1 MALDK
6 VVASSLLSRQYVE
19 ILSTL
24 TVLFL
29 SYGLY
34 SILTSQRPYPN
45 IPLVGAEG
53 GNGESKKRYS
63 ADGVGVVKRAM
74 KQCRGVCQ
82 IITDD
87 GPKILLP
94 RAYLGEIKDGKGLSF
109 AEFIRED
116 LLANYKGFE
125 ALHVGLQDGVFSEVV
140 RVKLTQSLTR
150 LPSILSEEASVC
162 IDDLLP
168 STPDWTTT
176 DPFHSVALQIVARV
190 TSRAFLGESLC
201 KNKEWLRIS
210 IEFTKDIFSA
220 IPVLRKYPPFLRPL
234 VRPFLRE
241 VKCVMAHQAAATRII
256 EPELQRR
263 REEREQQARRGEKPE
278 KPLDSLQ
285 WIEEV
290 SASKSSGY
298 DVVIGQL
305 SMSIASIHTTSAAL
319 TNIMFDLVAH
329 PDLTDD
335 VRAEIVQ
342 VLGPHKA
349 GEWEKSTLFRFRLM
363 DSVLKES
370 QRMNPTGALS
380 MRRRASAP
388 LTLSNGTKIPAGAMM
403 AVPTLP
409 MWDGDLYANPDEY
422 DGRRFLKLRE
432 QPGHENRWQF
442 VTTAPDVYA
451 FGHVKHACPGRFF
464 ASNELKVVLM
474 HLLMKYDWRFAG
486 GKQGVEARPKTVV
499 AVESFRPD
507 PTVRLEYRARTS
519 EIDL

>member
-1 MALDK
+1 
-6 VVASSLLSRQYVE
+6 
-19 ILSTL
+19 
-24 TVLFL
+24 
-29 SYGLY
+29 
-34 SILTSQRPYPN
+34 
-45 IPLVGAEG
+45 
-53 GNGESKKRYS
+53 
-63 ADGVGVVKRAM
+63 
-74 KQCRGVCQ
+74 
-82 IITDD
+82 
-87 GPKILLP
+87 
-94 RAYLGEIKDGKGLSF
+94 
-109 AEFIRED
+109 
-116 LLANYKGFE
+116 
-125 ALHVGLQDGVFSEVV
+125 
-140 RVKLTQSLTR
+140 
-150 LPSILSEEASVC
+150 
-162 IDDLLP
+162 
-168 STPDWTTT
+168 
-176 DPFHSVALQIVARV
+176 
-190 TSRAFLGESLC
+190 
-201 KNKEWLRIS
+201 
-210 IEFTKDIFSA
+210 
-220 IPVLRKYPPFLRPL
+220 
-234 VRPFLRE
+234 
-241 VKCVMAHQAAATRII
+241 MAHQAAATRII